1 MSYDQIGFAPVYQDA
16 SGAMFVDP
24 DGVEVGGS
32 EESGFLALG
41 NPQRRLGRMQNRIA
55 RLQGREAELSQ
66 RLGGNAQQPETGP
79 TVYNADLRALA
90 AQKGLIV
97 ENQFNGLGFTNV
109 VASGTGQL
117 TDNMNRDCWIK
128 SMVLSSDVTAVTAVT
143 SITIAGIP
151 INIGSK
157 SMPMEA
163 FARDS
168 VRFGISFGRRLVRS
182 GQGVNIGLQ
191 NISAATAINVQGGL
205 ICDEM
210 ASYLV
215 QGVAEAGLLAAVNG
229 SGCGSY

>member
-1 MSYDQIGFAPVYQDA
+1 MEAAPIGYAPVYRDH
-16 SGAMFVDP
+16 SGAMYVDP
-24 DGVEVGGS
+24 DGVQIGNVED
-32 EESGFLALG
+32 EAGFL
-41 NPQRRLGRMQNRIA
+41 RL
-55 RLQGREAELSQ
+55 
-66 RLGGNAQQPETGP
+66 GNAQKQASRLHNRIERLELREQQLARQGGPVPPEQGP
-79 TVYNADLRALA
+79 TVYNADLRAIA

-97 ENQFNGLGFTNV
+97 ENQFNGLGSATV
-109 VASGTGQL
+109 VASGTGTL

-128 SMVLSSDVTAVTAVT
+128 SLVLSSDVTAVTAVT
-143 SITIAGIP
+143 TITVAGIP

-163 FARDS
+163 FSRDS

-182 GQGVNIGLQ
+182 GQAVTVGLS
-191 NISAATAINVQGGL
+191 NISAATSINVQGGL

-210 ASYLV
+210 AAYLV